1 MENHF
6 MSFLLLAVSIVINIM
21 TLIFVITM
29 FLKKKS
35 DPLDGNL
42 VESFNNMVQK
52 NLDQFKYS
60 IKSDLVDNI
69 NSMGENI
76 QKLQKS
82 SSDAQFSKLNDIDYQ
97 LNQKVQDVESRISKQ
112 ISTLSNDTANNLE
125 NIRKTVDKNL
135 QGKLDERMTYFGQTL
150 AASQKQATEAQ
161 EKQFDEI
168 AQKINQNLSLMNQ
181 SISEKQEQ
189 AGKNTNEILKALE
202 VRFQTLESNNEQ
214 KLDNIRATISKHLTS
229 IQEENQK
236 KLDSIQSTVN
246 EKLESQLQK
255 SFRLVSDQLETVHK
269 SLGEMQSIASGVGDL
284 KRVLSNVKTRGILGE
299 IQLGNI
305 LEPVDTSEKM

>member
-1 MENHF
+1 

-214 KLDNIRATISKHLTS
+214 KLDKFSFYKSIIKIFYPNTDQTPCTNAHSPNPHNVGNSIATPVHF
-229 IQEENQK
+229 
-236 KLDSIQSTVN
+236 
-246 EKLESQLQK
+246 QLCV
-255 SFRLVSDQLETVHK
+255 SFRMVRQVVEHGK
-269 SLGEMQSIASGVGDL
+269 
-284 KRVLSNVKTRGILGE
+284 
-299 IQLGNI
+299 
-305 LEPVDTSEKM
+305 

>member
-35 DPLDGNL
+35 NPLDGNL
-42 VESFNNMVQK
+42 MESFNNMVQK

-69 NSMGENI
+69 NNMGENI

-112 ISTLSNDTANNLE
+112 ISMLSNDTANNLE

-135 QGKLDERMTYFGQTL
+135 
-150 AASQKQATEAQ
+150 
-161 EKQFDEI
+161 
-168 AQKINQNLSLMNQ
+168 
-181 SISEKQEQ
+181 
-189 AGKNTNEILKALE
+189 
-202 VRFQTLESNNEQ
+202 
-214 KLDNIRATISKHLTS
+214 
-229 IQEENQK
+229 
-236 KLDSIQSTVN
+236 
-246 EKLESQLQK
+246 
-255 SFRLVSDQLETVHK
+255 
-269 SLGEMQSIASGVGDL
+269 
-284 KRVLSNVKTRGILGE
+284 
-299 IQLGNI
+299 
-305 LEPVDTSEKM
+305 